1 MPAVSPPLLPI
12 ATCWWCLVILL
23 LPAQALTQL
32 DANTEKASLAGQAFP
47 QLSLDGSPLNHLLL
61 DPRSGQL
68 YVGAVNHLHHL
79 SSDLQVLSSSQTG
92 PKLDSPE
99 CLPPIVS
106 KDCPSARLTP
116 NTNKI
121 LLLEEG
127 VAGGRRLIVCGTL
140 FQGICD
146 KRSLGNVSE
155 ILYQTSN
162 PVDTQYVA
170 ANDPRVSTVGV
181 VLNQNGVGLMLVGR
195 GYTSKG
201 PSDIPPITTRRL
213 ASSSSPARQAFSQD
227 EELGKLVVGSYS
239 EYNNYF
245 ISAFSH
251 SDHVYFLFS
260 RRDVWHR
267 KEYRTYVSR
276 LCAGDR
282 SFYSYVEVPLECS
295 GGYNLAQGATLAEHQ
310 GQPALFVA
318 MAAGQASTPSA
329 TDRSALCVYGISEL
343 DEALQRAQELCY
355 TEGGRGGDGKE
366 EAYIEY
372 EVSSK
377 CLRLPKVPRYIEYP
391 CGGEHTPSPI
401 ASAVALSANPS
412 LTRDVQLTAVTTVT
426 EAGHTIA
433 LLGDKKGWLHKVFLQ
448 PNRTGML
455 YQSVLVDQNSPVN
468 ADLLLDQSKQNVYV
482 SMVPVSEC
490 ELQTDCQSCLS
501 VRDPY
506 CGWCVLEGRCLR
518 RQDCHLE
525 SQANHWLWSYQPASQ
540 CVTVQSLKPANQS
553 REEQTP
559 LPTLSEDESL
569 SCSFGTLPPQPA
581 VVAGTTITCQSPLPE
596 LLPPNPP
603 GSGRCMACVGSVW
616 PCNWCALDELCTHN
630 SNCPKEHIISNS
642 LQTDTTYITLPT
654 QQTDTTYITLPTQ
667 QTDTTYF
674 TLPTQQTDTTYIT
687 LPTQQTDTTY
697 ITLPTQ
703 QTDTTYITLPTQQTD
718 TTYITL
724 PTQQTDTTYITLPTQ
739 QTDTTY
745 ITLPTQQT
753 DTTYI
758 TLPTQQT
765 DTTYI
770 TLPTQQT
777 DTTYI
782 TLPTQQTDTTY
793 ITLPTQQTDTTYITL
808 PTQQTD
814 TTYITLPTQ
823 QTDTTYITLPTQQTD
838 TTYIPLP
845 TQQTDTTYIT
855 LPTQQTDTTYIT
867 LPTQQ
872 TDTTYITLPTQQT
885 DTTYIP
891 LPTQQTDTTFITLP
905 TQQTDT
911 TFITL
916 PTQQTDTTYITL
928 PTQQTDTTFITLPT
942 QQTDTTYIPLP
953 TQQTDTTFITLP
965 TQQTDTTCITLP
977 TQQTDTTCIT
987 LPTQQTDTTYISLP
1001 TQQTVCVCILTSVCV
1016 SSTVQLYDCAVGQ
1029 SDCSQCRAV
1038 SSEYGCVW
1046 CGGESPGCVYNLSCT
1061 SPPGPVQTCPAPQI
1075 TQIQPVSGPVEG
1087 GVLVTIHGS
1096 NLGMH
1101 YQDIQGGVTVAG
1113 VSCQPQPQ
1121 GYIIS
1126 TRIVC
1131 ELKPSRQETE
1141 GPVIVTVGDSEPG
1154 QSLQTFTYQDP
1165 QLSSIIPDKG
1175 PVSGG
1180 TTLTIHGTQ
1189 LLTGQ
1194 RKDLTAYVG
1203 QQPCHMLV
1211 TSSDTSGSLC
1221 GPSNQTGEVSVS
1233 VLFGKAERIVPGKRF
1248 CYMEDPVITD
1258 AFPAESFY
1266 EGGRGIKVTGRN
1278 LDVVQQPMIS
1288 VWVEPMENTLVRR
1301 RRYARLSARNNQV
1314 FNSTTPKERC
1324 SVVSPTEMTCVTPG
1338 VTSHSKVMGVGFELD
1353 NVKVAFKSVTGK
1365 PFSYFPNPV
1374 LYALNR
1380 DAPETPYRFK
1390 PGGVIA
1396 VEGKDLTRAMTRGE
1410 VVARLGDQRCE
1421 VKTLDSTHLY
1431 CEPPE
1436 TQPESLGDNQ
1446 LPSLRVIMGKLDV
1459 DLGLVQYDADGLP
1472 PVPLAA
1478 QVGLAVGAAVVV
1490 LVVLV
1495 IILMYRRKSKQALR
1509 DYKKVLVQ
1517 LETLEINVGDQCRK
1531 EFTDLMTEMM
1541 DLSSDVGGPGIPLLD
1556 YKTYAERV
1564 FFPGQRGA
1572 PLSQNLDLP
1581 ESRRQTVEQGLGQLN
1596 NLLNNRLFLIR
1607 FIHTLEA
1614 QQNFSQ
1620 RDRGHVASL
1629 LTMALHDKLEYFT
1642 DVMKTLLGDLTQQY
1656 VAKNPKL
1663 MLRRTETVVEKMLTN
1678 WMSICLYSFLK
1689 EVAGEPLYML
1699 YRAIK
1704 YQVDKG
1710 PVDAVTGKAKRTLND
1725 SHLLRE
1731 DIDYCSITLTVLVKN
1746 GVEVQPCPVKVLD
1759 TDTITQVKD
1768 KILDQI
1774 YKGAPFSQR
1783 PAADSLDLEWRS
1795 GQAGHLTLS
1804 DDDVT
1809 AIVQGR
1815 WKKLNTLQHYKVPDE
1830 ATVALIPRSAVVTG
1844 IHQVYQTGE
1853 KTPMLE
1859 GEEEEGLR
1867 LWHLVKSSEDP
1878 EIPKHRKSSMR
1889 ERERAKAIPEIYL
1902 TRLLSMK
1909 GTLQKFVD
1917 DVFVAI
1923 LSTKRPPPIA
1933 VRFFFDFLDDMAE
1946 KHGIDDPET
1955 VHIWKTNSLPLR
1967 FWVNIL
1973 KNPQFVFDVQV
1984 TDSVDAVLSVIA
1996 QTFID
2001 SCTTSEHKVGRDS
2014 PVNKLL
2020 YAREIPRYKQLVER
2034 YYSDIHSAASGCYQE
2049 MNSTLTELSGVSGDL
2064 NFLVALHELYKY
2076 INKYYDQIIMSLEED
2091 AAGQKM
2097 QLAYRLQQVAAL
2109 VENKVTDL

>member
-1 MPAVSPPLLPI
+1 MY
-12 ATCWWCLVILL
+12 W
-23 LPAQALTQL
+23 LTRHRL
-32 DANTEKASLAGQAFP
+32 RLNGLKSTFNVDYP
-47 QLSLDGSPLNHLLL
+47 LSLRFSLVLRL
-61 DPRSGQL
+61 
-68 YVGAVNHLHHL
+68 
-79 SSDLQVLSSSQTG
+79 VLSSSQTG

-99 CLPPIVS
+99 CLPPIVP
-106 KDCPSARLTP
+106 KDCPTARVTP

-127 VAGGRRLIVCGTL
+127 VDAVGSEVGARSLIVCGTL

-155 ILYQTSN
+155 VLYQTSN

-181 VLNQNGVGLMLVGR
+181 ILNQKGVGLMLVGR

-213 ASSSSPARQAFSQD
+213 SPSSSPSRQAFSQD

-239 EYNNYF
+239 EYNNNF
-245 ISAFSH
+245 ISAFNH

-260 RRDVWHR
+260 RRDMWHR

-295 GGYNLAQGATLAEHQ
+295 GGYNLAQGASPAEHQ
-310 GQPALFVA
+310 GRPALFVA
-318 MAAGQASTPSA
+318 MAAGQASTPTA
-329 TDRSALCVYGISEL
+329 TGRSALCVYGMSEL
-343 DEALQRAQELCY
+343 DASLQRAQELCY
-355 TEGGRGGDGKE
+355 TEGGKGRTGHE

-377 CLRLPKVPRYIEYP
+377 CLRLPKDSLKEYP

-401 ASAVALSANPS
+401 ASAVPLSATPS
-412 LTRDVQLTAVTTVT
+412 LTRETQLTAVTTAT

-433 LLGDKKGWLHKVFLQ
+433 LLGDKKGWLHKVGY
-448 PNRTGML
+448 THGSKVG
-455 YQSVLVDQNSPVN
+455 YTHSPVN
-468 ADLLLDQSKQNVYV
+468 ADLLLDQSGQNVYV
-482 SMVPVSEC
+482 LTDGKVAVSQC
-490 ELQTDCQSCLS
+490 EQQPDCQSCLS

-506 CGWCVLEGRCLR
+506 CGWCVLEGRYCTLTLFLGFIKDPHYSPLVPMGFLSPLTLLGR
-518 RQDCHLE
+518 NLDMFQG
-525 SQANHWLWSYQPASQ
+525 
-540 CVTVQSLKPANQS
+540 
-553 REEQTP
+553 EEQ
-559 LPTLSEDESL
+559 
-569 SCSFGTLPPQPA
+569 
-581 VVAGTTITCQSPLPE
+581 
-596 LLPPNPP
+596 
-603 GSGRCMACVGSVW
+603 
-616 PCNWCALDELCTHN
+616 
-630 SNCPKEHIISNS
+630 
-642 LQTDTTYITLPT
+642 Y
-654 QQTDTTYITLPTQ
+654 
-667 QTDTTYF
+667 
-674 TLPTQQTDTTYIT
+674 
-687 LPTQQTDTTY
+687 
-697 ITLPTQ
+697 
-703 QTDTTYITLPTQQTD
+703 
-718 TTYITL
+718 
-724 PTQQTDTTYITLPTQ
+724 
-739 QTDTTY
+739 
-745 ITLPTQQT
+745 
-753 DTTYI
+753 
-758 TLPTQQT
+758 
-765 DTTYI
+765 
-770 TLPTQQT
+770 
-777 DTTYI
+777 
-782 TLPTQQTDTTY
+782 
-793 ITLPTQQTDTTYITL
+793 
-808 PTQQTD
+808 
-814 TTYITLPTQ
+814 
-823 QTDTTYITLPTQQTD
+823 
-838 TTYIPLP
+838 
-845 TQQTDTTYIT
+845 
-855 LPTQQTDTTYIT
+855 
-867 LPTQQ
+867 
-872 TDTTYITLPTQQT
+872 
-885 DTTYIP
+885 
-891 LPTQQTDTTFITLP
+891 
-905 TQQTDT
+905 
-911 TFITL
+911 
-916 PTQQTDTTYITL
+916 
-928 PTQQTDTTFITLPT
+928 
-942 QQTDTTYIPLP
+942 
-953 TQQTDTTFITLP
+953 
-965 TQQTDTTCITLP
+965 
-977 TQQTDTTCIT
+977 
-987 LPTQQTDTTYISLP
+987 
-1001 TQQTVCVCILTSVCV
+1001 VCVVVVEGEELKLNATLEKDPETMTYTFTCSAHKVFTNPIDTPSP
-1016 SSTVQLYDCAVGQ
+1016 LYDCSVGQ

-1038 SSEYGCVW
+1038 PSDYGCVW
-1046 CGGESPGCVYNLSCT
+1046 CGGESPGCAYHLSCT
-1061 SPPGPVQTCPAPQI
+1061 SSPGPEDACPPPHI
-1075 TQIQPVSGPVEG
+1075 IQIQPVSGPLEG

-1113 VSCQPQPQ
+1113 VSCLPQPR
-1121 GYIIS
+1121 GYLIS

-1131 ELKPSRQETE
+1131 ELQPSKQETE

-1165 QLSSIIPDKG
+1165 QLTGIVPDKG

-1180 TTLTIHGTQ
+1180 TSLTIQGTR

-1203 QQPCHMLV
+1203 QQPCYIVEEVNGTHLV
-1211 TSSDTSGSLC
+1211 CRTS
-1221 GPSNQTGEVSVS
+1221 PSNQTAELTVR
-1233 VLFGKAERIVPGKRF
+1233 VLFGKAERSVPGQVF
-1248 CYMEDPVITD
+1248 HYMEDPVIT
-1258 AFPAESFY
+1258 AASPAESFY
-1266 EGGRGIKVTGRN
+1266 EGGRSIKVSGRN

-1288 VWVEPMENTLVRR
+1288 VRLEHMAENILVMRR
-1301 RRYARLSARNNQV
+1301 RRYARLLAKNHLLKQ
-1314 FNSTTPKERC
+1314 ERC
-1324 SVVSPTEMTCVTPG
+1324 RVVSYFEMTCVTPS
-1338 VTSHSKVMGVGFELD
+1338 VTHDSKVLGVWFELD
-1353 NVKVAFKSVTGK
+1353 NVKVSFESVAGK
-1365 PFSYFPNPV
+1365 TFSYYPNPE
-1374 LYALNR
+1374 LLALNR
-1380 DAPETPYRFK
+1380 DDPDTPYRFK

-1396 VEGKDLTRAMTRGE
+1396 VEGKDLTRAMTRDE
-1410 VVARLGDQRCE
+1410 VVARLGDQECE

-1436 TQPESLGDNQ
+1436 KQPDSLGSNQ
-1446 LPSLRVIMGKLDV
+1446 LPSLRVCTHTHTHTLTHSHTHGQYCTLFFE
-1459 DLGLVQYDADGLP
+1459 LVYPDRTTSLCE
-1472 PVPLAA
+1472 
-1478 QVGLAVGAAVVV
+1478 V
-1490 LVVLV
+1490 LCVSVC
-1495 IILMYRRKSKQALR
+1495 RRKSKQALR

-1581 ESRRQTVEQGLGQLN
+1581 ESRRRTVEQGLGQLN

-1620 RDRGHVASL
+1620 RDRGYVASL

-1642 DVMKTLLGDLTQQY
+1642 DVMKTLLGDLVQQY

-1731 DIDYCSITLTVLVKN
+1731 DIDYCSITLTVMVKS

-1815 WKKLNTLQHYKVPDE
+1815 WKKLNTLQHYKVPDG
-1830 ATVALIPRSAVVTG
+1830 ATVALIPRSAAVVG

-1859 GEEEEGLR
+1859 GEGEGEEGLR
-1867 LWHLVKSSEDP
+1867 LWHLVKSNEEP

-1923 LSTKRPPPIA
+1923 LNTKRPPPIA

-2020 YAREIPRYKQLVER
+2020 YAREIPRYKQLVESFG
-2034 YYSDIHSAASGCYQE
+2034 SD
-2049 MNSTLTELSGVSGDL
+2049 MNS
-2064 NFLVALHELYKY
+2064 LVALLELYKY
-2076 INKYYDQIIMSLEED
+2076 INKYYDQIITSLEED

>member
-1 MPAVSPPLLPI
+1 GPWLFWPWLFWPWLSWALVLCAPLAVW
-12 ATCWWCLVILL
+12 ALVLW
-23 LPAQALTQL
+23 AL
-32 DANTEKASLAGQAFP
+32 
-47 QLSLDGSPLNHLLL
+47 
-61 DPRSGQL
+61 
-68 YVGAVNHLHHL
+68 
-79 SSDLQVLSSSQTG
+79 VLWALVLWALVLWALTG

-99 CLPPIVS
+99 CLPPIVP
-106 KDCPSARLTP
+106 KDCPSARVTP

-121 LLLEEG
+121 L
-127 VAGGRRLIVCGTL
+127 ARSLIVCGTL

-155 ILYQTSN
+155 VLYQTSN

-181 VLNQNGVGLMLVGR
+181 ILNQKGVGLMLVGR

-213 ASSSSPARQAFSQD
+213 SPSSSPSRQAFSQD

-239 EYNNYF
+239 EYNNNF
-245 ISAFSH
+245 ISAFNH

-260 RRDVWHR
+260 RRDMWHK

-276 LCAGDR
+276 LCAWDR

-295 GGYNLAQGATLAEHQ
+295 GGYNLAQGASPAEHQ
-310 GQPALFVA
+310 GRPALFVA
-318 MAAGQASTPSA
+318 MAAGQASTPTA
-329 TDRSALCVYGISEL
+329 TGRSALCVYGMSEL
-343 DEALQRAQELCY
+343 DASLQRAQELCY
-355 TEGGRGGDGKE
+355 TEGGRGRTGQE

-377 CLRLPKVPRYIEYP
+377 CLRLPKDSLKEYP

-401 ASAVALSANPS
+401 ASAVPLSATPS
-412 LTRDVQLTAVTTVT
+412 LTRETQLTAVTTAT

-433 LLGDKKGWLHKVFLQ
+433 LLGDKKGWLHKVGY
-448 PNRTGML
+448 THGSKVG
-455 YQSVLVDQNSPVN
+455 YTVLVDQDRPVN
-468 ADLLLDQSKQNVYV
+468 ADLLLDQSGQNVYV
-482 SMVPVSEC
+482 LTDGKVSVSQC
-490 ELQTDCQSCLS
+490 EQQPDCQSCLS

-506 CGWCVLEGRCLR
+506 CGWCVLEGRYCTLTLFLGLLWIPISSCQGSSYSSWGLLR
-518 RQDCHLE
+518 IPI
-525 SQANHWLWSYQPASQ
+525 S
-540 CVTVQSLKPANQS
+540 
-553 REEQTP
+553 
-559 LPTLSEDESL
+559 
-569 SCSFGTLPPQPA
+569 SCQGIVL
-581 VVAGTTITCQSPLPE
+581 
-596 LLPPNPP
+596 
-603 GSGRCMACVGSVW
+603 
-616 PCNWCALDELCTHN
+616 
-630 SNCPKEHIISNS
+630 
-642 LQTDTTYITLPT
+642 
-654 QQTDTTYITLPTQ
+654 
-667 QTDTTYF
+667 
-674 TLPTQQTDTTYIT
+674 
-687 LPTQQTDTTY
+687 
-697 ITLPTQ
+697 
-703 QTDTTYITLPTQQTD
+703 
-718 TTYITL
+718 
-724 PTQQTDTTYITLPTQ
+724 
-739 QTDTTY
+739 
-745 ITLPTQQT
+745 
-753 DTTYI
+753 
-758 TLPTQQT
+758 
-765 DTTYI
+765 
-770 TLPTQQT
+770 
-777 DTTYI
+777 
-782 TLPTQQTDTTY
+782 
-793 ITLPTQQTDTTYITL
+793 
-808 PTQQTD
+808 
-814 TTYITLPTQ
+814 
-823 QTDTTYITLPTQQTD
+823 
-838 TTYIPLP
+838 
-845 TQQTDTTYIT
+845 
-855 LPTQQTDTTYIT
+855 
-867 LPTQQ
+867 
-872 TDTTYITLPTQQT
+872 
-885 DTTYIP
+885 
-891 LPTQQTDTTFITLP
+891 
-905 TQQTDT
+905 
-911 TFITL
+911 
-916 PTQQTDTTYITL
+916 
-928 PTQQTDTTFITLPT
+928 
-942 QQTDTTYIPLP
+942 
-953 TQQTDTTFITLP
+953 
-965 TQQTDTTCITLP
+965 
-977 TQQTDTTCIT
+977 
-987 LPTQQTDTTYISLP
+987 
-1001 TQQTVCVCILTSVCV
+1001 
-1016 SSTVQLYDCAVGQ
+1016 STVQLYDCSVGQ

-1038 SSEYGCVW
+1038 PSDYGCVW
-1046 CGGESPGCVYNLSCT
+1046 CGGESPGCAYHLSCT
-1061 SPPGPVQTCPAPQI
+1061 SSPGPEDACPPPHI
-1075 TQIQPVSGPVEG
+1075 IQIQPVSGPVEG

-1113 VSCQPQPQ
+1113 VSCLVCRVL
-1121 GYIIS
+1121 YVCVCS
-1126 TRIVC
+1126 RIVC
-1131 ELKPSRQETE
+1131 ELQPSKQETE

-1165 QLSSIIPDKG
+1165 QLTGIVPDKG

-1180 TTLTIHGTQ
+1180 TSLTVQGTR

-1203 QQPCHMLV
+1203 QQPCYIVEEVNGTHLV
-1211 TSSDTSGSLC
+1211 CRTS
-1221 GPSNQTGEVSVS
+1221 PSNQTAELTVR
-1233 VLFGKAERIVPGKRF
+1233 VLFGKAERTVPGQVF
-1248 CYMEDPVITD
+1248 HYMEDPVIT
-1258 AFPAESFY
+1258 AASPAESFY
-1266 EGGRGIKVTGRN
+1266 EV
-1278 LDVVQQPMIS
+1278 IS
-1288 VWVEPMENTLVRR
+1288 
-1301 RRYARLSARNNQV
+1301 S
-1314 FNSTTPKERC
+1314 F
-1324 SVVSPTEMTCVTPG
+1324 EMTCVTPS
-1338 VTSHSKVMGVGFELD
+1338 VTHDSKVLGVWFELD
-1353 NVKVAFKSVTGK
+1353 NVKVSFESVAGK
-1365 PFSYFPNPV
+1365 TFSYYPNPE
-1374 LYALNR
+1374 LLALNR
-1380 DAPETPYRFK
+1380 DDPDTPYRFK

-1396 VEGKDLTRAMTRGE
+1396 VEGKDLTRAMTRDE
-1410 VVARLGDQRCE
+1410 VVARLGDQECE

-1431 CEPPE
+1431 CE
-1436 TQPESLGDNQ
+1436 
-1446 LPSLRVIMGKLDV
+1446 
-1459 DLGLVQYDADGLP
+1459 
-1472 PVPLAA
+1472 
-1478 QVGLAVGAAVVV
+1478 V
-1490 LVVLV
+1490 LCVSVC
-1495 IILMYRRKSKQALR
+1495 RRKSKQALR

-1581 ESRRQTVEQGLGQLN
+1581 ESRRRTVEQGLGQLN

-1620 RDRGHVASL
+1620 RDRGYVASL

-1642 DVMKTLLGDLTQQY
+1642 DVMKTLLGDLVQQY
-1656 VAKNPKL
+1656 VTKNPKL

-1731 DIDYCSITLTVLVKN
+1731 DIDYCSITLTVMVKS

-1815 WKKLNTLQHYKVPDE
+1815 WKKLNTLQHYKVPDG
-1830 ATVALIPRSAVVTG
+1830 ATVALIPRSAAVVG

-1853 KTPMLE
+1853 KTPMLDGE
-1859 GEEEEGLR
+1859 GEEGLR
-1867 LWHLVKSSEDP
+1867 LWHLVKSNEEP
-1878 EIPKHRKSSMR
+1878 EMPKHRKSSMR

-1923 LSTKRPPPIA
+1923 LNTKRPPPIA

-2020 YAREIPRYKQLVER
+2020 YAREIPRYKQLVESFG
-2034 YYSDIHSAASGCYQE
+2034 SD
-2049 MNSTLTELSGVSGDL
+2049 MNS
-2064 NFLVALHELYKY
+2064 LVALLELYKY
-2076 INKYYDQIIMSLEED
+2076 INKYYDQIIASLEED